1 MMLGVL
7 QTLSKA
13 YNNPFFYYCPHLND
27 KKTDALREWVS
38 NLLAHDHKGEAVI
51 QSQRWKKFN
60 AFFSMYHSPP
70 WFPLL
75 GGGYL
80 AEDWIWMW
88 GSRTYAYRARGHGSR
103 EAWSGFPGCCPRF
116 PLRLPCSVDQLW
128 DWSSDQEWSEY
139 NNTLHPPLS
148 FSLKEYSMWSMEGE
162 GLTQGP
168 FPSLDWKLLAM
179 GSVLGDFVARI
190 VPSTDPS

>member
-1 MMLGVL
+1 MLGVL

-13 YNNPFFYYCPHLND
+13 CNNPFFYYCPHLND

-38 NLLAHDHKGEAVI
+38 NLLMITKVKLLFKVKGEKNLMLSLVYTAHHPDFLF
-51 QSQRWKKFN
+51 W
-60 AFFSMYHSPP
+60 
-70 WFPLL
+70 
-75 GGGYL
+75 YL
-80 AEDWIWMW
+80 VEDWIWMW
-88 GSRTYAYRARGHGSR
+88 GSRTCAYRARGHGSR
-103 EAWSGFPGCCPRF
+103 EAWSVFPGCCPRF
-116 PLRLPCSVDQLW
+116 PLRLPYSVDQLW

-139 NNTLHPPLS
+139 NTLQPPLS

-179 GSVLGDFVARI
+179 GSVLGDFVAPI
-190 VPSTDPS
+190 VPNTDPS